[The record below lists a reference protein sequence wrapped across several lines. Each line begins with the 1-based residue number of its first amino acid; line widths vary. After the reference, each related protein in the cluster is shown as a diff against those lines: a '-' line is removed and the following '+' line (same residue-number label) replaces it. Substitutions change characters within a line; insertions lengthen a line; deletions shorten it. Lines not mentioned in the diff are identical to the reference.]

1 MIFRFS
7 LASGPKLIYSIFYAP
22 LGSPA
27 ISSHDRVG
35 PGIVFLGVITVGK
48 RPGKSV
54 SGRLKADGLI
64 LTAVLFACFVGA
76 GVAGCLAVSVAGE
89 DGVDTLSAFLR
100 DYLAVL
106 EDGSAV
112 SPSIWSVIWELCRWP
127 ALVLLLGFTAL
138 GAVAIPAVFCVR
150 GFLLSYAL
158 ASFVR
163 VFGVTGIFAAFA
175 VFGMAALVSVP
186 VLFCMGAFAF
196 PSSLRLAA
204 GVLGSRQPGLF
215 PKERLFGLIP
225 CGGLLLLAVFVQ
237 WSVMPQLLL
246 AAAKLLTAV

>member
-1 MIFRFS
+1 MSFGIFS
-7 LASGPKLIYSIFYAP
+7 LE
-22 LGSPA
+22 
-27 ISSHDRVG
+27 V
-35 PGIVFLGVITVGK
+35 IVVGK
-48 RPGKSV
+48 RLEKSA

-64 LTAVLFACFVGA
+64 PIVALFACFVGA
-76 GVAGCLAVSVAGE
+76 SILGCWTVAAAGST
-89 DGVDTLSAFLR
+89 GIDTLSSFLR
-100 DYLAVL
+100 DYLNL
-106 EDGSAV
+106 LDDGSAL
-112 SPSIWSVIWELCRWP
+112 SPSIWAVIWELCRWP

-138 GAVAIPAVFCVR
+138 GAVAIPAMFCVR

-175 VFGMAALVSVP
+175 VFGMTALVSVP

-204 GVLGSRQPGLF
+204 GVLGSRQAGLF
-215 PKERLFGLIP
+215 PKEKLLGLIP

-237 WSVMPQLLL
+237 WSVMPQLLS
-246 AAAKLLTAV
+246 AVTKLLTAV